1 MHFPVPDIIRKA
13 CLTTLLGL
21 FLLIAAFSVAAQ
33 DKNRLPDSV
42 STAGDSIPPSDD
54 RAAAKAAE
62 SSSSR
67 DSVGLD
73 NPMRDSVT
81 QAADSVVLRAI
92 PDSDIAKFK
101 RDKDFAYANDP
112 AYWMVD
118 PPDKSQDGPLF
129 RLEWLFGSKGFSYF
143 IYALL
148 IGLLLFALY
157 RIISENNLHLFYK
170 TPRKIKKSP
179 GEGDETDLMDEDIDK
194 LIREAM
200 QAGNQRL
207 TTRYLFLKALRLL
220 DERELIRYETKATNE
235 EYVRQLSGKEQ
246 GNSFRF
252 LARAYEYVWYGG
264 FALNE
269 SQYERLVD
277 HFQGFYKTIKT

>member
-1 MHFPVPDIIRKA
+1 MLP
-13 CLTTLLGL
+13 GL

-33 DKNRLPDSV
+33 DRNRLPDSV
-42 STAGDSIPPSDD
+42 STSGDSIPPSDD
-54 RAAAKAAE
+54 RPAANNAGSSPSGDTAGIE
-62 SSSSR
+62 SS
-67 DSVGLD
+67 
-73 NPMRDSVT
+73 MRDSMT
-81 QAADSVVLRAI
+81 RAADTVVWRAI
-92 PDSDIAKFK
+92 PDSDIARYK

-118 PPDKSQDGPLF
+118 PPEKRQDGPLF
-129 RLEWLFGSKGFSYF
+129 RLQWLFGSKGFSYF

-157 RIISENNLHLFYK
+157 RIIKENNLYLFYK

-179 GEGDETDLMDEDIDK
+179 GEGDDAELMDEDIDK

-235 EYVRQLSGKEQ
+235 EYVRQLDGKEQ

-269 SQYERLVD
+269 SQYHRLVD
-277 HFQGFYKTIKT
+277 HFQGFYKTIKR